1 MTLPLIFSDLYHI
14 PRLKF
19 PMPDSVKVKPRSA
32 ILGQQGEIL
41 VAQWLEGQDWS
52 IVAKGWTSRWGELD
66 IVALRDEGRHSYLAF
81 VEVKTRSRGN
91 WDEDGLYAIT
101 RTKQT
106 KLWKTAQ
113 LFLAKHPQLAEA
125 YCRFDV
131 ALVNVRRTLGAQL
144 SPSKASPSPLTAIV
158 LGQPV
163 LMEGNE
169 LTLHTYLESA
179 FELGH

>member
-1 MTLPLIFSDLYHI
+1 VIFITLFTNFFMSD
-14 PRLKF
+14 
-19 PMPDSVKVKPRSA
+19 SAKVKPRSA
-32 ILGQQGEIL
+32 ILGQQGERL
-41 VAQWLEGQDWS
+41 VAQWLEGQGWS

-66 IVALRDEGRHSYLAF
+66 IVALRDEGRHSCLAF

-113 LFLAKHPQLAEA
+113 LFLAKHPHLAEA

-131 ALVNVRRTLGAQL
+131 ALVNVRR
-144 SPSKASPSPLTAIV
+144 SPAKASPTPLAAIV

-163 LMEGNE
+163 VMDGNE

-179 FELGH
+179 FELSS

>member
-1 MTLPLIFSDLYHI
+1 MSD
-14 PRLKF
+14 
-19 PMPDSVKVKPRSA
+19 SAKVKPRSA
-32 ILGQQGEIL
+32 ILGQQGELL
-41 VAQWLEGQDWS
+41 VTQWLEGQGWS

-66 IVALRDEGRHSYLAF
+66 IVALRDEGRHSCLAF

-113 LFLAKHPQLAEA
+113 LFLAKHSHLAEA

-131 ALVNVRRTLGAQL
+131 ALVTVRRTLGAQI
-144 SPSKASPSPLTAIV
+144 SPSNASPNPLAAIV

-163 LMEGNE
+163 VMDGNE

-179 FELGH
+179 FELNS

>member
-1 MTLPLIFSDLYHI
+1 MSDSA
-14 PRLKF
+14 KA
-19 PMPDSVKVKPRSA
+19 KPRSA
-32 ILGQQGEIL
+32 ILGQQGELL
-41 VAQWLEGQDWS
+41 VTQWLEAQGWS

-66 IVALRDEGRHSYLAF
+66 IVALRDEGRQSCLAF

-113 LFLAKHPQLAEA
+113 LFLAKHPHLAEA

-131 ALVNVRRTLGAQL
+131 ALVTVRRA
-144 SPSKASPSPLTAIV
+144 PSKASPNLLAAIV

-163 LMEGNE
+163 VMAGNE

-179 FELGH
+179 FELNS

>member
-1 MTLPLIFSDLYHI
+1 MSDSAKI
-14 PRLKF
+14 
-19 PMPDSVKVKPRSA
+19 KPRSA
-32 ILGQQGEIL
+32 ILGQQGELL
-41 VAQWLEGQDWS
+41 VAQWLQQQGWS
-52 IVAKGWTSRWGELD
+52 ILAQGWTSRWGELD
-66 IVALRDEGRHSYLAF
+66 IVALRNEGRHSCLAF

-101 RTKQT
+101 RSKQA

-113 LFLAKHPQLAEA
+113 LFLAKHPQLVDA

-131 ALVNVRRTLGAQL
+131 ALVTVRR
-144 SPSKASPSPLTAIV
+144 SPSKGSPSKLSKIV

-163 LMEGNE
+163 VVDGNE

-179 FELGH
+179 FELSG